1 MISFFHYQRFLGM
14 LCLMTFVTPAAH
26 LVAQEGPQQSDATPS
41 KEMTKNPPK
50 IDHEI
55 IKILD
60 GKSWGLH
67 GEVLGIMY
75 QVIMSIRHMLYGVLD
90 KTTKTRAGMYEFEGK
105 MYSILLLAQLESQ
118 LHAEFLARE
127 QQLMNDAT
135 PTDFDSLDSLKRKYA
150 VKKSQLNQI
159 HAAIKEDFKNTTKT
173 YVEAARGFKEQMLIL
188 IKESCKLRGKE
199 KCFLLKWAEA
209 PDGKETEYFE
219 NDMTTFRAM
228 AEFFED
234 LVMFLEDLFNS
245 CEKGREQF
253 KQIMSKAQQK
263 RNKSL

>member
-1 MISFFHYQRFLGM
+1 MISFSRKRQCLGI
-14 LCLMTFVTPAAH
+14 LCLMTLVTSTAH
-26 LVAQEGPQQSDATPS
+26 LVAQEELQQSNTVSP
-41 KEMTKNPPK
+41 KEAAKNPPK

-67 GEVLGIMY
+67 GEVLGVMY
-75 QVIMSIRHMLYGVLD
+75 QVIARIRQMLYGVLD
-90 KTTKTRAGMYEFEGK
+90 KTTKTRVGMYEFEGK

-127 QQLMNDAT
+127 QYLNNASIV
-135 PTDFDSLDSLKRKYA
+135 DFTSLESLRHEYA
-150 VKKSQLNQI
+150 VKKSQLNKI
-159 HAAIKEDFKNTTKT
+159 HVTIKEDFKNTTKT

-209 PDGKETEYFE
+209 PDGRETEYFE
-219 NDMTTFRAM
+219 NDMTTFGAM

-234 LVMFLEDLFNS
+234 LVAFLEDLFNS

-263 RNKSL
+263 RNKSV